1 MSSVEAEYR
10 SRMDALSPRERV
22 ERSMAMLK
30 WARDLLA
37 RQVVSEL
44 GAVSEDRLKWE
55 VALRLYRADPV
66 CCRMIEREL
75 TDVSN

>member
-1 MSSVEAEYR
+1 
-10 SRMDALSPRERV
+10 
-22 ERSMAMLK
+22 MAMLK

-44 GAVSEDRLKWE
+44 GVVSEERLRWE

-75 TDVSN
+75 ADVSD